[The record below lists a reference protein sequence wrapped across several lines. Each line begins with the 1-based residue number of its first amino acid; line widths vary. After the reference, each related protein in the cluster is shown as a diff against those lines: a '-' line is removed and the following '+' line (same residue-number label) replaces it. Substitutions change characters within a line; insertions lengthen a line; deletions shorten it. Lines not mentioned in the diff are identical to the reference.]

1 MTFKDAMA
9 NDVGT
14 VFLNTDEF
22 ATVVVFEGS
31 DVKVQLLDNYD
42 TEGEAFYTSVWG
54 KASDFAG
61 ISKNSMVTV
70 AGVSYGVVDF
80 KVDEFGDGMSVY
92 LNEVIT

>member
-1 MTFKDAMA
+1 MSLKDDMEK
-9 NDVGT
+9 DIHS
-14 VFLNTDEF
+14 VFLDASEF

-42 TEGEAFYTSVWG
+42 AEGEAFYTSVWG
-54 KASDFAG
+54 KASDFSG

-80 KVDEFGDGMSVY
+80 KVDEFGDGISVY
-92 LNEVIT
+92 LNEEIV